1 MNNRKYPASLFII
14 GLITDI
20 PFRYFWL
27 FLPSVILLIIGIFV
41 KPCLYIGLVLLSI
54 DVVLS
59 FVDQIRIRRTFQRD
73 SDNPDFQAFQDA
85 LSKDGGWRDN
95 LGEFINSKMNDP
107 QNEIKSDDETE
118 SKQKVHETDT

>member
-20 PFRYFWL
+20 PFRYLWL
-27 FLPSVILLIIGIFV
+27 FVPSVILLIIGIFV
-41 KPCLYIGLVLLSI
+41 KPCLYIGVALMLL

-59 FVDQIRIRRTFQRD
+59 FVDQIRIRRTFLRD

-85 LSKDGGWRDN
+85 LSKDGNWRNN
-95 LGEFINSKMNDP
+95 LDELVNRKFNNP
-107 QNEIKSDDETE
+107 QNEIKQDDEG
-118 SKQKVHETDT
+118 KAN